1 VLRRRDIDAELD
13 IVGPEARPGDA
24 ARLRGL
30 ARALGIGPR
39 VHLRGEA
46 AGIDEALEGIDI
58 VLVTSR
64 GESAGL
70 VAMEALARAV
80 PIVASNVGG
89 VPDVVAD
96 GRTGLL
102 VPTDD
107 PGAAADAVIALLRD
121 PARTREMAAR
131 GRADMEERFA
141 RPATLAALRRELD
154 SIVAAS

>member
-1 VLRRRDIDAELD
+1 
-13 IVGPEARPGDA
+13 
-24 ARLRGL
+24 
-30 ARALGIGPR
+30 
-39 VHLRGEA
+39 
-46 AGIDEALEGIDI
+46 
-58 VLVTSR
+58 
-64 GESAGL
+64 
-70 VAMEALARAV
+70 MEALARAV